1 VLAWRSDGTRSAL
14 ITVALSFTL
23 GAATVVAFL
32 GDQKP
37 GSQVGL
43 RVATSHTGP
52 AWTEI
57 RWPFPVDLW
66 SSGKAFKC
74 RSADCGGEITLYL
87 RAKIG
92 FCNCLTGVADD
103 AELDRLADI
112 NLLGGTHSADG
123 PGRPITVAWMMGRS
137 RFHKIDGTS
146 QSGKA
151 AVVIAFN
158 DRCDAIVGTAIV
170 SHDRSAAAE
179 QAVIDFLNGD
189 VVLNWAQVTLGL

>member
-1 VLAWRSDGTRSAL
+1 MLARRPYATRSAL
-14 ITVALSFTL
+14 IVAVSFAL
-23 GAATVVAFL
+23 GATATAAIL
-32 GDQKP
+32 GYQTARP
-37 GSQVGL
+37 HVGL
-43 RVATSHTGP
+43 SAATGDRGP

-74 RSADCGGEITLYL
+74 GSANCGDDITLFL

-92 FCNCLTGVADD
+92 FCNCLSGVADD

-112 NLLGGTHSADG
+112 NLLGGTHSAHG
-123 PGRPITVAWMMGRS
+123 PGRPITVAWMKGRS
-137 RFHKIDGTS
+137 RIYAIDGTS
-146 QSGKA
+146 PSGKS

-170 SHDRSAAAE
+170 GRDQPGAVE

-189 VVLNWAQVTLGL
+189 VVLKWAQVTLGL